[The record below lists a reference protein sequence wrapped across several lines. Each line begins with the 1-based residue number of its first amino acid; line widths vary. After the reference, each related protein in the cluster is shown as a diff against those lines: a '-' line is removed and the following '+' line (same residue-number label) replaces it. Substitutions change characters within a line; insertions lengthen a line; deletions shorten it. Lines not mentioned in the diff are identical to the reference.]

1 MATIVGNKIGTVI
14 NLLIDGDVIQKQCET
29 PEQADALF
37 KLVINAKKG
46 GKADLDILMN
56 EINRIHRIVVNGI
69 LETDST
75 GQYYLKGFNHPIPEI
90 LLNTFN
96 EYIDNGYPINA
107 IVNFWKLLMLNPD
120 KKIRDGLFTFLSE
133 YKFAITD
140 NGYFTGYKVVQT
152 FSEGIKDKDLIAF
165 ITEKFEKLKSW
176 KKSPKNYVVL
186 FNQATNKYMAVVK
199 GDENLHDEFII
210 KGNLCDLYESITNNN
225 AETIYTDKHNQTT
238 RITLGKPVTKERRF
252 EDHAAECS
260 ENGLH
265 IGSTS
270 YVNRFYSQG
279 NTVFM
284 VLVNPAHVIHI
295 PKSETTKLRTAE
307 YYPYAIL
314 EITNESRDNKF
325 KVLTQPYFETDYANY
340 EKERIEID
348 LALISNNEANFK
360 DKSESSASYHK
371 LLKERLVDLNVI
383 LGIV

>member
-1 MATIVGNKIGTVI
+1 MATIIGNKIGTVI

-37 KLVINAKKG
+37 KLVLNAKKG
-46 GKADLDILMN
+46 GQAEFDILMG

-69 LETDST
+69 LETDKS
-75 GQYYLKGFNHPIPEI
+75 GQYYLKGFNHPIPEV

-96 EYIDNGYPINA
+96 EYIENGYPIDA

-120 KKIRDGLFTFLSE
+120 KRVRDGLFQFLCE

-152 FSEGIKDKDLIAF
+152 FSEGIKDKNLIAF
-165 ITEKFEKLKSW
+165 VTEKFEKLKSW

-186 FNQATNKYMAVVK
+186 FNQTTNEYMTVVN
-199 GDENLHDEFII
+199 GDENLHDDFIL
-210 KGNLCDLYESITNNN
+210 KGNLAELYESVTNNN
-225 AETIYTDKHNQTT
+225 AETVYTDKHNQTT
-238 RITLGKPVTKERRF
+238 RIILGKPVSKERRLND
-252 EDHAAECS
+252 EDIECS
-260 ENGLH
+260 DNGLH
-265 IGSTS
+265 IGSTG
-270 YVNRFYSQG
+270 YVNRFYSNG
-279 NTVFM
+279 NTVLM

-295 PKSETTKLRTAE
+295 PKSETSKMRTAE

-314 EITNESRDNKF
+314 EVTNESSNNKF

-340 EKERIEID
+340 ERERIEID
-348 LALISNNEANFK
+348 LELIRQSEANFK
-360 DKSESSASYHK
+360 PKSESSADYHK
-371 LLKERLVDLNVI
+371 LLKERLVDLNTI